1 MIVTCKNNK
10 NQNNMYQKLGHDEGI
25 SGGGGRWLSAV
36 TLLVLV
42 GNNKTKK
49 HTLECTKGIQTTW
62 AKD

>member
-1 MIVTCKNNK
+1 
-10 NQNNMYQKLGHDEGI
+10 MYQKLGHGGGEGI